1 MIRLNMTRQEL
12 RKELSSDIEWVNERL
27 NGIAKKYHR
36 QLKSNRLQGIF
47 HSSWYTTPNHNRVCV
62 YYYVNGDFIGIMPYW
77 KIIGDDGKV
86 RYVSVSFQC
95 MRDRLSGCYLYTN
108 HFLKR
113 LKEREGKDFDT
124 WFREKIEANNI
135 SFEPTDYTYNGDSK
149 QCYAVI
155 NDAMAFGIYTDSF
168 DIVFTT
174 LISKEQEK
182 KNQQEM
188 HIEAFEQN
196 RQRMQE
202 VEEELRMAVERYK
215 CQKAA

>member
-1 MIRLNMTRQEL
+1 MTRQEL
-12 RKELSSDIEWVNERL
+12 RKELSSDMEWVKERL
-27 NGIAKKYHR
+27 KGIAKKYHR

-47 HSSWYTTPNHNRVCV
+47 HNSWYTTPNHNRVCV

-86 RYVSVSFQC
+86 RYVSVSVQC
-95 MRDRLSGCYLYTN
+95 LTDRLSNCYLFTR

-124 WFREKIEANNI
+124 WFREQVEANDI

-155 NDAMAFGIYTDSF
+155 NDTMAFGIYTDSF
-168 DIVFTT
+168 DVVFTT
-174 LISKEQEK
+174 LISSEQEK
-182 KNQQEM
+182 ENQQGM
-188 HIEAFEQN
+188 HIEAFVQN
-196 RQRMQE
+196 RYRMKE
-202 VEEELRMAVERYK
+202 VEEELRMAMERYK
-215 CQKAA
+215 CRKAA